1 MELSRGSMV
10 FGIFF
15 VVLVF
20 VAVTS
25 AQITFSRQW
34 VRGKYPG
41 DSDGGESPEFQRA
54 AKAVFPKRTF
64 PRYLKSDYV
73 PILVNAH
80 VLEEIYERSRELPLS
95 PSAQLAFENVRK

>member
-1 MELSRGSMV
+1 
-10 FGIFF
+10 
-15 VVLVF
+15 
-20 VAVTS
+20 VTS

-41 DSDGGESPEFQRA
+41 DNDGGESPEFQRA
-54 AKAVFPKRTF
+54 AKAVGKRTF
-64 PRYLKSDYV
+64 PRYIKSDYV

-80 VLEEIYERSRELPLS
+80 VLEEIYERSREPPLS